1 VSGLVITRVRWD
13 PDRALSTA
21 EQLGRETTV
30 RGGELLLELARGRV
44 PYRTGRLARSARL
57 RADERGVAIGYSRW
71 YARVLHARADDWTFG
86 IGRSGRWL
94 EETIDAEA
102 ESIGRVIAEAF
113 KSGWPG

>member
-1 VSGLVITRVRWD
+1 MSGLVITRVKWD

-30 RGGELLLELARGRV
+30 RGGELLLELARARV
-44 PYRTGRLARSARL
+44 PYRTGGLARSARL

-102 ESIGRVIAEAF
+102 ESIGRGIAEAF